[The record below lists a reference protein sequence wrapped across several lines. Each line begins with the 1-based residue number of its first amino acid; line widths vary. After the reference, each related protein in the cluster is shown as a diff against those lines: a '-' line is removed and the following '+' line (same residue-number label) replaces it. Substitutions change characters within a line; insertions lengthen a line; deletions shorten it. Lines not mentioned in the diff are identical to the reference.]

1 MAVDEE
7 HSAQADSEERASKEA
22 SDEEQ
27 SSGVPRRLVV
37 TAALALTIVAIVIV
51 YGYLASPKPDWIGVA
66 NKNVWDWLDLLVV
79 PAALAVGVYWLNTRQ
94 AARQRQAEDQRQARE
109 DAAQEAQVQHT
120 LEVEDQRAQDA
131 ALQAY
136 LDQMSHLLTDKDRPL
151 HRARQGDRLITV
163 ARARTLTVLPRLDS
177 ERKGRVLDF
186 LYWAGLI
193 DRRQPIIQFGR
204 LQPQFN
210 AADLRGVKLKG
221 AYLTYA
227 NLPSVDLRGA
237 DLSGASLSMANLS
250 GGAKLGG
257 AILVG
262 TWLTGADLTG
272 ADLSD
277 ADLSDAQGLSVEQ
290 LEKVKSLDR
299 ATMPNGRK
307 YEELLEESYEAQ
319 RNETM
324 GTGEDEENSDPS

>member
-1 MAVDEE
+1 VAVDEE

-136 LDQMSHLLTDKDRPL
+136 LDQMSHLLTDAERPL
-151 HRARQGDRLITV
+151 RRAQPSDDLSIV
-163 ARARTLTVLPRLDS
+163 ARARTLTVLSRLDGQ
-177 ERKGRVLDF
+177 RKARVVRF
-186 LYWAGLI
+186 LYES
-193 DRRQPIIQFGR
+193 
-204 LQPQFN
+204 
-210 AADLRGVKLKG
+210 GVMP
-221 AYLTYA
+221 AT
-227 NLPSVDLRGA
+227 
-237 DLSGASLSMANLS
+237 SGAPQTTRPS
-250 GGAKLGG
+250 GSTSTRKPDTSPPGPR
-257 AILVG
+257 
-262 TWLTGADLTG
+262 
-272 ADLSD
+272 S
-277 ADLSDAQGLSVEQ
+277 SV
-290 LEKVKSLDR
+290 R
-299 ATMPNGRK
+299 
-307 YEELLEESYEAQ
+307 
-319 RNETM
+319 
-324 GTGEDEENSDPS
+324 PSA